1 MTQKETQTVAAEE
14 QKSKRLKIQIIACSL
29 AQAYCNPILL
39 CEPLFSAIQMYPSEY
54 FMSEVAL
61 RLFFF
66 FFFHLLHSIVTLCLV
81 YLMIP
86 EV

>member
-66 FFFHLLHSIVTLCLV
+66 FFSFVTLHCNVMPCL
-81 YLMIP
+81 LNDT
-86 EV
+86 